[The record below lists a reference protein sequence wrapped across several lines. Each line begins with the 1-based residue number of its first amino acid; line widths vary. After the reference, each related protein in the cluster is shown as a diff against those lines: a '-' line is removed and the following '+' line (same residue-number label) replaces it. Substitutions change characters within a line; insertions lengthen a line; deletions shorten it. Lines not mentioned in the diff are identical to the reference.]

1 MSLAHI
7 PHFAYVWLIVASTIA
22 GVMNAMAGGG
32 SFFSFPAMLGV
43 GVLPVQANATN
54 TVALWPGQLTA
65 VATLRGQV
73 RWDLVPTIA
82 ITSIVG
88 GVAGAE
94 VLLHTGQSTFLHLIP
109 WLILCATALFAVSTP
124 VSRWIRQRVG
134 HVATAEQKERPISRV
149 GLGCALL
156 PICFYVGY
164 FGAGGGILAM
174 TALALFGMEDMQ
186 QLNAMKVVLALVAN
200 LCAIVTFILTKQIV
214 WHYCLVSMVF
224 AGAGGWMGA
233 HFAKRTN
240 PAVLRGLVVA
250 TGCAISAYFFWRQAH
265 VR

>member
-1 MSLAHI
+1 
-7 PHFAYVWLIVASTIA
+7 
-22 GVMNAMAGGG
+22 
-32 SFFSFPAMLGV
+32 
-43 GVLPVQANATN
+43 
-54 TVALWPGQLTA
+54 
-65 VATLRGQV
+65 
-73 RWDLVPTIA
+73 
-82 ITSIVG
+82 
-88 GVAGAE
+88 
-94 VLLHTGQSTFLHLIP
+94 
-109 WLILCATALFAVSTP
+109 
-124 VSRWIRQRVG
+124 
-134 HVATAEQKERPISRV
+134 
-149 GLGCALL
+149 
-156 PICFYVGY
+156 
-164 FGAGGGILAM
+164 M